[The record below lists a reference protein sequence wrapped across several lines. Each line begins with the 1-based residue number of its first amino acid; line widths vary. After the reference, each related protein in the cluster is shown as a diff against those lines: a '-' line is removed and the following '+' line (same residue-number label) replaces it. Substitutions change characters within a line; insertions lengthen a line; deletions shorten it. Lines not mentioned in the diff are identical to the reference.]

1 MSKQIKTLIALL
13 VVVGIPVTTMIWL
26 RYHQS
31 SGFAGTELVVYPL
44 LFGSLGIAGLLL
56 IKRYFLNESLG
67 DFNSGNGS
75 IRSDVLWGTVLTVVC
90 FILFYIERAT
100 LGGLLEF
107 RSNLEMLDLML
118 DMRESPWMMFV
129 WFGPVLWIGIA
140 LFEELVRVFLLT
152 SLWSFSNQ
160 AAWTAFAII
169 FTAAIVGLV
178 HWSQGPYGIVT
189 IAIKST
195 VIGVF
200 YLKRRRL
207 LPLVIAHVLYD
218 GLQVG
223 ALLLTYPDQS
233 IS

>member
-1 MSKQIKTLIALL
+1 
-13 VVVGIPVTTMIWL
+13 
-26 RYHQS
+26 
-31 SGFAGTELVVYPL
+31 
-44 LFGSLGIAGLLL
+44 
-56 IKRYFLNESLG
+56 
-67 DFNSGNGS
+67 
-75 IRSDVLWGTVLTVVC
+75 
-90 FILFYIERAT
+90 
-100 LGGLLEF
+100 
-107 RSNLEMLDLML
+107 
-118 DMRESPWMMFV
+118 MRESLWMMCV